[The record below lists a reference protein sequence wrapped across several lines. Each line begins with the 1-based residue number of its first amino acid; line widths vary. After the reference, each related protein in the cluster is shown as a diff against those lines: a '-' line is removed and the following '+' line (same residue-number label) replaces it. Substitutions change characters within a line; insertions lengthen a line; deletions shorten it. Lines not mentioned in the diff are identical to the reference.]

1 MNKEIAF
8 PLSGACAKWKY
19 LLAWRELGLSVWCLQ
34 VQKPSTLVDG
44 LLLFVSLAFSCD
56 EACGLTPAQA
66 SDEEHQYT
74 IGMTAEELT
83 SKSGI
88 V

>member
-1 MNKEIAF
+1 
-8 PLSGACAKWKY
+8 
-19 LLAWRELGLSVWCLQ
+19 LGLSVRRLQ

-44 LLLFVSLAFSCD
+44 LLGFVSLAFSCD
-56 EACGLTPAQA
+56 EVCGLTPAQA
-66 SDEEHQYT
+66 SDEEHRYT

-88 V
+88 VYNLIHEIQSTNY